1 MRTTFLLVQHHSL
14 LFMKNLNVKD
24 THNLKSKMKKEST
37 TYQGEA
43 EEVFRATI
51 SELAWATNDLTFELT
66 LEDLGN
72 ESDLLVA
79 EGDAAQVPKRGLGQ
93 VVK

>member
-1 MRTTFLLVQHHSL
+1 
-14 LFMKNLNVKD
+14 MK
-24 THNLKSKMKKEST
+24 EY

-43 EEVFRATI
+43 EEVFRAAI
-51 SELAWATNDLTFELT
+51 SELAWATDYLTFELT

-79 EGDAAQVPKRGLGQ
+79 EGYASQVAKWSLC
-93 VVK
+93 